1 MIWTVVRIVI
11 VVAILALLLS
21 RVDMRALGGMIAK
34 ADPVNLAA
42 ALLVFFLLPV
52 LSALRWRLAC
62 RIAGIDGSF
71 RQHLAIQWIANF
83 VGQVLP
89 SNVGVEGMRI
99 WLYARRIG
107 GFGAAVSGV
116 VADRIAGLTVLLL
129 LIVAG
134 YPLQSFVT
142 ADLVGRSVLAS
153 LAAGALMGLAAGLVL
168 MHPAAFRLLSFGAL
182 KRLVPIAQQVRTMI
196 TAPGGTAVVLLV
208 AAAIHGLTIVAVAFL
223 FAALGQVPDVVTL
236 VVIVPAALLV
246 LIVPLSIA
254 GWGIREGA
262 FVFLFGFAGVPAETS
277 LAVSI
282 LFGLSLV
289 AASLPGGGLLA
300 AGSGQLPSRDRAL

>member
-11 VVAILALLLS
+11 VVAVLALLLS
-21 RVDMRALGGMIAK
+21 RIDMRALGGMFAGV
-34 ADPVNLAA
+34 DPAFLAA
-42 ALLVFFLLPV
+42 GVLACFLLPV
-52 LSALRWRLAC
+52 LTALRWRLAC
-62 RIAGIDGSF
+62 RIAGIDGPF
-71 RQHLAIQWIANF
+71 REHMAIQWIAGF

-107 GFGAAVSGV
+107 GISAGVSGV
-116 VADRIAGLTVLLL
+116 VADRIAGLAVLLL
-129 LIVAG
+129 LVVAG
-134 YPLQSFVT
+134 YPLQSVVT
-142 ADLVGRSVLAS
+142 ADPVGRSVLTS
-153 LAAGALMGLAAGLVL
+153 LAAGALIGLAAGLAL
-168 MHPAAFRLLSFGAL
+168 LHPAAFRLLSFGAL

-196 TAPGGTAVVLLV
+196 TAPGGTALVLPA
-208 AAAIHGLTIVAVAFL
+208 AAAIHGLTIVAIALF
-223 FAALGQVPDVVTL
+223 FAALGPVPDAATL
-236 VVIVPAALLV
+236 AVIVPAALLV

-282 LFGLSLV
+282 LFGLSLI
-289 AASLPGGGLLA
+289 AASLPGGVLLA
-300 AGSGQLPSRDRAL
+300 VGSGRLPGRDGAI